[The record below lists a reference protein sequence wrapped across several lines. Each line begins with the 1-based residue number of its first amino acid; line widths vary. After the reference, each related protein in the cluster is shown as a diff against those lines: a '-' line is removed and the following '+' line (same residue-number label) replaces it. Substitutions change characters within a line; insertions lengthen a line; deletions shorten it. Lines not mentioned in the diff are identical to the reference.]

1 MGLSNELSCEAG
13 SFSHYP
19 LNPHRCFQ
27 SEALRLYFPVL
38 EPWVTLSVLLPS
50 CSSLFILMQMWDCPV
65 HQPPPCPPP
74 GPLAS
79 AWPRILSTLL
89 WVWMNVCSL
98 TPWLSDFHTVRVFV
112 SSGCFLFLNLCCP
125 SFCCAKRHSV
135 STYPS
140 ICLEVHCVYINAQRI
155 TILFLISI
163 KYSVVCNIHN
173 LCIIPY

>member
-1 MGLSNELSCEAG
+1 MICLTPQLSLPVYLHTNVGPPALPVTASPTWSASHCLAAHPLCPSCLSP
-13 SFSHYP
+13 S
-19 LNPHRCFQ
+19 
-27 SEALRLYFPVL
+27 
-38 EPWVTLSVLLPS
+38 LLP
-50 CSSLFILMQMWDCPV
+50 
-65 HQPPPCPPP
+65 
-74 GPLAS
+74 
-79 AWPRILSTLL
+79 
-89 WVWMNVCSL
+89 VWMNVSSL